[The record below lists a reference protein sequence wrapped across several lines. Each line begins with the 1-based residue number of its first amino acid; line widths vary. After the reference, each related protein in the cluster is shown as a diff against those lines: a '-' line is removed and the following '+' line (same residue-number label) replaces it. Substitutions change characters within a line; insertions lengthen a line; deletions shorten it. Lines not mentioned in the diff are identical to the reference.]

1 MAATYRLTIGER
13 AHDVAID
20 ERDGRFMLTID
31 GESVGATFVAGGI
44 GPASLLIGA
53 ESFEVAA
60 DEEED
65 GFEVQVG
72 HEVFDVAVE
81 RLIAGHTVSE
91 QAGAAG
97 SQVVQIKAPLTGSI
111 VDILV
116 AEGDAVSKGQ
126 VVAVIES
133 MKMNNELRAPRDGT
147 VEQIHVAKGDRV
159 ERNTPLVTIR

>member
-1 MAATYRLTIGER
+1 MAATYRLTVGES
-13 AHDVAID
+13 AHDVTVE
-20 ERDGRFMLTID
+20 ERDGRFVLTID
-31 GESVGATFVAGGI
+31 GENIDAAIVTDGP

-53 ESFEVAA
+53 ASFEVSAA
-60 DEEED
+60 EEED

-72 HEVFDVAVE
+72 HEVFDIAIE

-91 QAGAAG
+91 QAGG
-97 SQVVQIKAPLTGSI
+97 TGTQVVQVRAPLTGSI
-111 VDILV
+111 VDVVV
-116 AEGDAVSKGQ
+116 AEGESVTKGQ

-147 VEQIHVAKGDRV
+147 VAQVHVQKGDRV

>member
-1 MAATYRLTIGER
+1 MAATYRLTIGES
-13 AHDVAID
+13 AHDVAVD
-20 ERDGRFMLTID
+20 ERDGHFVLTID
-31 GESVGATFVAGGI
+31 GETVEAAFVAGGV

-60 DEEED
+60 EEEED

-81 RLIAGHTVSE
+81 RLIHGHTVSE
-91 QAGAAG
+91 QAGVAG
-97 SQVVQIKAPLTGSI
+97 NQPTQVKAPLTGSI
-111 VDILV
+111 VDVVV

-126 VVAVIES
+126 VVVIIES
-133 MKMNNELRAPRDGT
+133 MKMNNELRAPRDG
-147 VEQIHVAKGDRV
+147 VVAQVHVAKGDRV